1 MATTTAA
8 GYAQG
13 FTTLDR
19 EVALDRLPLDGALPP
34 WLEGT
39 LLRTGPAQF
48 EVGAR
53 SLAHWFDGL
62 AMLHKFSFGQ
72 GEVSYANRFLD
83 SRTRRAAVAAGRQV
97 YGEFATDPCRSIFQ
111 RVHSLFRPQITDNA
125 NVNVARL
132 GDQFVA
138 MTETPMTVEFDPQT
152 LKTLGFPPKA
162 PGHVTT
168 AHPHAD
174 RDSGEAVN
182 YVTRFG
188 PRPVYHVYG
197 QAAPGAKPRPI
208 ATVAARPVAYM
219 HSFGLSER
227 YVVLAEFPLVV
238 KPLGLVLGT
247 GPFMESFDWQPE
259 RGTTFTVLDRRDGS
273 LRGRFRTEPF
283 FSFHHVNA
291 FEEEDGR
298 LVVDLCAYPDASI
311 VRSLFLDRLRGEE
324 PAGAG
329 VPDSF
334 LTRCTIDL
342 DGGTVTTRQLSQTPL
357 ELPRINYGAVNER
370 AYRWVYGAARS
381 AGAPADAFIDQL
393 VKVDVEDGSATT
405 WSAPGCWPGEPV
417 FVAAPSATAEDE
429 GVCLSVVLDGNR
441 GTSFLLVL
449 DAATFTELARA
460 EVPHH
465 IPFSF
470 HGQFARGVARQTGA

>member
-1 MATTTAA
+1 MATTAA

-13 FTTLDR
+13 FATLAD
-19 EVALDRLPLDGALPP
+19 EISIDALPLRGELPQ

-48 EVGAR
+48 EIGAQT
-53 SLAHWFDGL
+53 LNHWFDGL
-62 AMLHKFSFGQ
+62 AMLHKFGFAR

-83 SRTRRAAVAAGRQV
+83 SRTRRASLAAGRQV

-111 RVHSLFRPQITDNA
+111 RVHALFKPQVTDNA

-132 GDQFVA
+132 GDRFVA
-138 MTETPMTVEFDPQT
+138 LTETPMAVEFDPRT
-152 LKTLGFPPKA
+152 LATLGFPPSA

-188 PRPVYHVYG
+188 PRPTYRVYG
-197 QAAPGAKPRPI
+197 QSAPGARPRPI
-208 ATVAARPVAYM
+208 ATVAARPAAYM

-227 YVVLAEFPLVV
+227 FVVLAEFPLVV
-238 KPLGLVLGT
+238 HALPLALGT
-247 GPFMESFDWQPE
+247 APFAECLAWQPE
-259 RGTTFTVLDRRDGS
+259 LGTTFTVLDRRDGS

-283 FSFHHVNA
+283 FAFHHVNA
-291 FEEEDGR
+291 FEDGDR
-298 LVVDLCAYPDASI
+298 LVVDLCAYADASI
-311 VRSLFLDRLRGEE
+311 VRSLFLDRLRGEA
-324 PAGAG
+324 PVGAG
-329 VPDSF
+329 VPDAF

-342 DGGTVTTRQLSQTPL
+342 AGGRVTVRRVSETPL

-370 AYRWVYGAARS
+370 PYRWVYGAARS
-381 AGAPADAFIDQL
+381 DGAPADAFIDKL
-393 VKVDVEDGSATT
+393 AKVDVETCAAAT
-405 WSAPGCWPGEPV
+405 WSEPGCWPGEPV
-417 FVAAPSATAEDE
+417 FVAAPSRTGEDD
-429 GVCLSVVLDGNR
+429 GVCLSVVLDGAR

-449 DAATFTELARA
+449 DAASFTELARA

-465 IPFSF
+465 IPFGF
-470 HGQFARGVARQTGA
+470 HGQFARGAGAPE